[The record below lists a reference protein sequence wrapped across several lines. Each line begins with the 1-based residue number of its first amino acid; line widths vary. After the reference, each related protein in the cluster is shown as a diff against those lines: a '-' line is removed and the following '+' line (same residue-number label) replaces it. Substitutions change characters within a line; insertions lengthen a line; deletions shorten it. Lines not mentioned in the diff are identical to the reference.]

1 MVHGKALR
9 EDTGAATAETAIV
22 MVAVSTLLVL
32 LLGVGMMFVQ
42 QAQLGEGARTVAR
55 EVMRGEDPAA
65 AVVAGQNVTGPDA
78 TFTISRAGDY
88 VKVTGTRTARIG
100 GPLLSH
106 SFQLRAT
113 AQARLEP
120 YLVGEP

>member
-22 MVAVSTLLVL
+22 MVAVSALLAL
-32 LLGVGMMFVQ
+32 LLGVGMVFVQ

-55 EVMRGEDPAA
+55 EVMRGNEDSA
-65 AVVAGQNVTGPDA
+65 AVAAGEQVTGPE
-78 TFTISRAGDY
+78 TSFTIVRTGDY
-88 VKVTGTRTARIG
+88 VKVTATRGVKLG
-100 GPLLSH
+100 GPLVH
-106 SFQLRAT
+106 HTFELRAT